1 MPGAVSNY
9 LENALLNHVFRGVA
23 YTSPTA
29 IYVALYT
36 SDPTDADIGTEVSG
50 GGYAR
55 QQVTFN
61 APSDGVITNTADI
74 VFPEATADW
83 GTITHL
89 GLRDAATA
97 GNLLWYGPVV
107 QSRLI
112 LTGDQLVIKA
122 GTISVSLD

>member
-1 MPGAVSNY
+1 MAAVSDY
-9 LENALLNHVFRGVA
+9 LENALLDHVFRGTA

-36 SDPTDADIGTEVSG
+36 SDPTDADSGTEVSG

-55 QQVTFN
+55 QSVTFN
-61 APSDGVITNTADI
+61 APSGGVITNSADI

-83 GTITHL
+83 GTITHI
-89 GLRDAATA
+89 GLRDAATL
-97 GNLLWYGPVV
+97 GNLLWHGAVT

-112 LTGDQLVIKA
+112 LAGDQLIIKA
-122 GTISVSLD
+122 GTLTVSLD